1 MSKNSITNHPNVLDD
16 MEGDR
21 VADQIGH
28 FIVNQLGIN
37 LCSVDR
43 IKVFRQD
50 DQQLRKV
57 VINFIPAENPD

>member
-1 MSKNSITNHPNVLDD
+1 MSRNNNANHPNVLDD
-16 MEGDR
+16 MNNDD
-21 VADQIGH
+21 VAEMTGH

-43 IKVFRQD
+43 IKVLRQAD
-50 DQQLRKV
+50 RQIKKI

>member
-1 MSKNSITNHPNVLDD
+1 MDHDEAAE
-16 MEGDR
+16 M
-21 VADQIGH
+21 IGH

-43 IKVFRQD
+43 IKVFRQAD
-50 DQQLRKV
+50 RQIKKI

>member
-1 MSKNSITNHPNVLDD
+1 MSKNSLTNHPNVLDD
-16 MEGDR
+16 MEEDR

-43 IKVFRQD
+43 IKVFWQDNRQI
-50 DQQLRKV
+50 RKV

>member
-1 MSKNSITNHPNVLDD
+1 MIRNNNANHPNVLDD
-16 MEGDR
+16 MNNDD
-21 VADQIGH
+21 VAEMTGH

-43 IKVFRQD
+43 IKVFRQAD
-50 DQQLRKV
+50 RQIKKI

>member
-1 MSKNSITNHPNVLDD
+1 MSRNNHANHPNVLDD
-16 MEGDR
+16 MNNDG
-21 VADQIGH
+21 VAEMTGH

-43 IKVFRQD
+43 IKVFRQAD
-50 DQQLRKV
+50 RQIKKI

>member
-1 MSKNSITNHPNVLDD
+1 MSRINNANHPNVLDD
-16 MEGDR
+16 MNNDD
-21 VADQIGH
+21 VAEMTGH

-43 IKVFRQD
+43 IKVFRQAD
-50 DQQLRKV
+50 RQIKKI

>member
-57 VINFIPAENPD
+57 VINFIPAEKPD

>member
-1 MSKNSITNHPNVLDD
+1 MSRINNTNHTNVLDD
-16 MEGDR
+16 MNHDE
-21 VADQIGH
+21 AAEMTGH

-50 DQQLRKV
+50 DRQIKKI

>member
-1 MSKNSITNHPNVLDD
+1 VLDD
-16 MEGDR
+16 MDHDE
-21 VADQIGH
+21 VAEMTGH

-50 DQQLRKV
+50 DQQIKKI

>member
-1 MSKNSITNHPNVLDD
+1 MSRNNNANHPNVLDGMNND
-16 MEGDR
+16 G
-21 VADQIGH
+21 VAEMTGH

-43 IKVFRQD
+43 IKVFRQAD
-50 DQQLRKV
+50 RQIKKI

>member
-1 MSKNSITNHPNVLDD
+1 MSRNNNANHPNVLDD
-16 MEGDR
+16 MNHDD
-21 VADQIGH
+21 VAEMTGH

-43 IKVFRQD
+43 IKVFRQAYR
-50 DQQLRKV
+50 QIKKI